1 MTGGV
6 SANLM
11 ARRAIS
17 AVQAPAGTAA
27 PHLVSGTKLALRRL
41 ASAVSVVTCSSGG
54 EPFAMTATSVT
65 AVSMAPP
72 SLLACVNRSARF
84 HAAMDG
90 AETFAINILA
100 RGQEAISRMC
110 GGAVSGDARFA
121 EGEWDLSGPAPIVVG
136 AQAAILCI
144 RKAEMDYGSHTI
156 FVGDVASVSTNGHV
170 DPLIYVDGAY
180 VGRPLDGRDLVEP
193 VGEWY
198 LL

>member
-1 MTGGV
+1 MV
-6 SANLM
+6 RSVAAM
-11 ARRAIS
+11 VRAS
-17 AVQAPAGTAA
+17 HTVETPDGLTA
-27 PHLVSGTKLALRRL
+27 PHVVSGTKLALRRL
-41 ASAVSVVTCSSGG
+41 ASAVSVVTCRSGG

-84 HAAMDG
+84 HAAMDN
-90 AETFAINILA
+90 AEIFAINILG

-110 GGAVSGDARFA
+110 GGAASGAGRFA
-121 EGEWDLSGPAPIVVG
+121 EGDWDLSSPAPMVIG
-136 AQAAILCI
+136 AQAAILCL
-144 RKAEMDYGSHTI
+144 RKAELDYGSHTI
-156 FVGDVASVSTNGHV
+156 FIGDVVSVTTNGHV

-180 VGRPLDGRDLVEP
+180 VGRPLDGRDRVEP